1 LNIGNGLEIRELFTI
16 DHSPFT
22 IMEIKEA
29 QQQVD
34 HWIKTVGVRYF
45 SELTNMAILTEEV
58 GELARIMA
66 RKYGDQSFKESDKNR
81 DLGDEMAD
89 VLWVL
94 ICLANQTGVDLT
106 EALAKNFEKKNIRD
120 ATRHKEN
127 EKLKG

>member
-1 LNIGNGLEIRELFTI
+1 MYEDGIASL
-16 DHSPFT
+16 SPFHVCRFT

-66 RKYGDQSFKESDKNR
+66 RTYGDQSFKETDKQK
-81 DLGDEMAD
+81 DLADEMAD

-106 EALAKNFEKKNIRD
+106 EALKKNFEKKNIRD
-120 ATRHKEN
+120 ANRHRDN